1 MWTNAFCGHPAP
13 GEETA
18 DAVLR
23 RATFEL
29 GIAPAD
35 LSTPQLILPDFSYR
49 AVDSSG
55 TVENEIC
62 PVYTV
67 ELSTDAAWEP
77 NPDEVDSYQWVEPA
91 QLFAAADAMPGVFSP
106 WMIDE
111 LADDKLRAAL

>member
-1 MWTNAFCGHPAP
+1 M
-13 GEETA
+13 
-18 DAVLR
+18 LR
-23 RATFEL
+23 RASFEL

-35 LSTPQLILPDFSYR
+35 LSAPRLILPDFSYR

-67 ELSTDAAWEP
+67 ELAADAAWEP
-77 NPDEVDSYQWVEPA
+77 NPDEVDSFQWVEPER
-91 QLFAAADAMPGVFSP
+91 LFAAADAMPGVFSP

-111 LADDKLRAAL
+111 LADSTLRAAL

>member
-1 MWTNAFCGHPAP
+1 M
-13 GEETA
+13 
-18 DAVLR
+18 LR

-29 GIAPAD
+29 GIAPED

-67 ELSTDAAWEP
+67 ELAPDAHWEP
-77 NPDEVDSYQWVEPA
+77 NPEEVDSYQWVEPA
-91 QLFAAADAMPGVFSP
+91 RLFAAADAMPGVFSP

-111 LADDKLRAAL
+111 LVDEKLRAAL